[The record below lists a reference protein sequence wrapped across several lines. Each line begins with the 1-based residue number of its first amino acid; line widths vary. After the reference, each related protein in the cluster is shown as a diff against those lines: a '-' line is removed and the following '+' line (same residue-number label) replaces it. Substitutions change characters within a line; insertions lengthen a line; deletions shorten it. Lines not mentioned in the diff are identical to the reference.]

1 MNKIGLFLLL
11 SLPGW
16 AQTAKTSD
24 WLIQYFSNPNQRVE
38 IKKDTLW
45 VYWYEEASLQNPSE
59 FRDTSAINLR
69 MIADVKII
77 KGRNSKGQKGIGL
90 QLYPAKTRA
99 ERSITNPGELSA
111 EQLRQTNTAS
121 LAQKMQGQAAG
132 VQIGND
138 NSPGGSSMV
147 RIHGIGS
154 INANGPLY
162 VVDGVPLQ
170 GSINTINPND
180 VASVQVLKDP
190 SQTAMYGV
198 RGANGVI
205 LISTLKGTENPVEMP
220 ELTVLPLTI
229 WSWGAL
235 SKDMH
240 QERTE
245 NQIKNWL
252 EGKQKSS
259 SLR

>member
-1 MNKIGLFLLL
+1 MKKLFLLLLL

-24 WLIQYFSNPNQRVE
+24 WINQYFSNPNQRVE

-45 VYWYEEASLQNPSE
+45 VYWYEEASLQNPTE
-59 FRDTSAINLR
+59 FRDTSAIDLR

-90 QLYPAKTRA
+90 QLYPAKTR
-99 ERSITNPGELSA
+99 EEKPIKNPGELSD
-111 EQLRQTNTAS
+111 EQLRQTNAAS
-121 LAQKMQGQAAG
+121 LTQKMQGQAAG

-138 NSPGGSSMV
+138 NSPGGSTMV

-205 LISTLKGTENPVEMP
+205 LISTLKAQTNSIEMP
-220 ELTVLPLTI
+220 EFPIIPLTI
-229 WSWGAL
+229 WSWGSQRDTL
-235 SKDMH
+235 
-240 QERTE
+240 R
-245 NQIKNWL
+245 
-252 EGKQKSS
+252 KSRKINEIRQY
-259 SLR
+259 LANR

>member
-1 MNKIGLFLLL
+1 MKKLFLLLLL

-24 WLIQYFSNPNQRVE
+24 WVMQYFSNPNQRIE

-45 VYWYEEASLQNPSE
+45 VYWYEAATLQNPTE
-59 FRDTSAINLR
+59 FRDTSAIDLR
-69 MIADVKII
+69 MIAEVNII

-90 QLYPAKTRA
+90 QLYPAKTRI
-99 ERSITNPGELSA
+99 EKTVKNPSELTE
-111 EQLRQTNTAS
+111 EQLRQTNTSS
-121 LAQKMQGQAAG
+121 LAQKMQGQVAG

-138 NSPGGSSMV
+138 NSPGGGTMV

-162 VVDGVPLQ
+162 IVDGVPLQ
-170 GSINTINPND
+170 GNINTINPND

-190 SQTAMYGV
+190 SQTALYGV

-205 LISTLKGTENPVEMP
+205 LISTLKAQINSIEIP
-220 ELTVLPLTI
+220 EFSILPLTI
-229 WSWGAL
+229 WSWGSQRDAL
-235 SKDMH
+235 
-240 QERTE
+240 
-245 NQIKNWL
+245 
-252 EGKQKSS
+252 QKSRS
-259 SLR
+259 INEIRQYLINR